1 MTGSI
6 TLTAHW
12 SRHGGGG
19 TTYYTL
25 SLRLQRRHR
34 VQGRALPPEHRG
46 EAGQEPTRKGYTFT
60 GWYADRKLTDE
71 ITSIKMT
78 GDKTVYVLAAR
89 LRAGRSEQRGP
100 CGLCGGLP
108 RWDGAPRFP
117 VTRAETATMLYRLLT
132 DARRNEI
139 ATEVNSFSDVSS
151 TDWFVRMVS
160 TMANGGYL
168 DGYPDGTFGGNRPI
182 TRAEFVTML
191 VRFIGLEDRACS
203 FPDVSGPLGL

>member
-1 MTGSI
+1 MTEGQKAVEPTAPTRGGYDFEGWYLGDKKYDFNSPVTGSI

-25 SLRLQRRHR
+25 SYDSNGGTEYKDERYRRNT
-34 VQGRALPPEHRG
+34 VVKLDK
-46 EAGQEPTRKGYTFT
+46 EPTRKGYTFT

-78 GDKTVYVLAAR
+78 GDKTVYAGWAAR

-117 VTRAETATMLYRLLT
+117 R
-132 DARRNEI
+132 DAGGDGHHALPPADRRQ
-139 ATEVNSFSDVSS
+139 TE
-151 TDWFVRMVS
+151 
-160 TMANGGYL
+160 
-168 DGYPDGTFGGNRPI
+168 
-182 TRAEFVTML
+182 
-191 VRFIGLEDRACS
+191 
-203 FPDVSGPLGL
+203 